1 VAAPAAAEA
10 PAGEGGGGKRRKRA
24 AKKDETALDVPQDEL
39 ARRWVDYAGSWRAEH
54 HGAASTGAVLM
65 ACPPSPHPPRL
76 APTTDAGAGSGR
88 SRCGSSP

>member
-1 VAAPAAAEA
+1 MPKKKQKAGAGEAVAAPAAAEA

-54 HGAASTGAVLM
+54 HGGGQ
-65 ACPPSPHPPRL
+65 H
-76 APTTDAGAGSGR
+76 R
-88 SRCGSSP
+88 SRVYGLPALTAPAPSGAHH